1 MKVIVQ
7 ILRRDGRYHEPYRQS
22 FEIDPPLAATVS
34 WALGEL
40 NARLPL
46 VDIDGKTAR
55 HIAWN
60 CGCGQKTCGVCAMV
74 INGRPMLA
82 CAAFIEDLAVRK
94 LGKSIVS
101 VEPLSKFPVVRDLVV
116 DTTMLEEK
124 MLEAGAFLSGASGI
138 ERADQGR
145 LMEISQCMLCGCC
158 FEVCPNCLQNSP
170 FIGPAAM
177 HGALRAALQEPAASH
192 RKRILR
198 NARDK
203 GGRLCSRA
211 LSCQA
216 VCPAGIP
223 VTGTLASL

>member
-1 MKVIVQ
+1 MNVIIQ
-7 ILRRDGRYHEPYRQS
+7 ILRRDGRDQQPYRQS
-22 FEIDPPLAATVS
+22 FEIQTPLAATVS

-46 VDIDGKTAR
+46 VDIEGKAAR

-60 CGCGQKTCGVCAMV
+60 CGCRQKTCGVCAMV

-82 CAAFIEDLAVRK
+82 CSAFIEDLAVRK
-94 LGKSIVS
+94 NTVT

-116 DTTMLEEK
+116 DTTILEEK
-124 MLEAGAFLSGASGI
+124 MLEAGAFLSGAPGI
-138 ERADQGR
+138 ERTHDGR

-158 FEVCPNCLQNSP
+158 FEICPNCLPNGP

-177 HGALRAALQEPAASH
+177 HGALRAALQEPTASH
-192 RKRILR
+192 RKHILR
-198 NARDK
+198 NARGK